1 MMIGAPAVLAPLFAQ
16 VALTFVLL
24 FWSGILRFTTVT
36 SGAVHGRDVALRQLN
51 WPPHVAKVTNA
62 FQNQLELPVLFYLV
76 IVLAFF
82 TAQATLSLVVLAWLF
97 VATRVLHAVVHV
109 TTNNLGRRFFAF
121 FAGTLVLTA
130 MWVIFILD
138 TMLGG

>member
-1 MMIGAPAVLAPLFAQ
+1 MIGAPAVLAPLFLQ

-24 FWSGILRFTTVT
+24 FWSGILRFRTVV
-36 SGAVHGRDVALRQLN
+36 GGEVHARDVALRQLN

-62 FQNQLELPVLFYLV
+62 FQNQLELPVLFHLV
-76 IVLAFF
+76 IILAFF
-82 TAQATLSLVVLAWLF
+82 TAQATLGLVVLAWLF

-109 TTNNLGRRFFAF
+109 TTNNLGRRFLAF
-121 FAGTLVLTA
+121 FAGTLVLAA

-138 TMLGG
+138 TLLGG